1 MWVES
6 IRENEFFNL
15 LACMF
20 EGSNTFACDEIPL
33 RVMRFASDARHMG
46 GGWMLSCKPL
56 YFAFLKAL
64 CRMLRC
70 SGSEHAIAISV
81 YVVDASYCDSVHLWE
96 YSRVV

>member
-64 CRMLRC
+64 CRMLRR
-70 SGSEHAIAISV
+70 SGVSMPLHKPS
-81 YVVDASYCDSVHLWE
+81 VVDCKLLWQCTLLK
-96 YSRVV
+96 V